1 MDCHWTVGWIF
12 LKALEANMD
21 GALCNAMPVNNV
33 QRHLEEPEQ
42 RILALEQGPLGFEEP
57 SISDSGV
64 FSRIVFNLEE
74 KAPKAELTMDLSAS
88 AHRIRYGLSIFM
100 DPALQLTPLH

>member
-57 SISDSGV
+57 SISDNGV
-64 FSRIVFNLEE
+64 VSDGDDEHYETAGLLLAVRPVVQQKE
-74 KAPKAELTMDLSAS
+74 KQEQPMTQGCILK
-88 AHRIRYGLSIFM
+88 G
-100 DPALQLTPLH
+100 PPV